1 MDVFCG
7 QIINIGDLKISE
19 TPDFGVKAGFEIFL
33 AETSASITKYLIHSF
48 IRLIKYFHWL

>member
-33 AETSASITKYLIHSF
+33 AETSASRGKEIPQ
-48 IRLIKYFHWL
+48 